1 MTTVNANDNAT
12 MNAANDED
20 EPLTAPGTSPYPVD
34 LRVAGE
40 PAVVVGG
47 GRVATRKVTHLLNA
61 GAKVTVISPELDE
74 ALAERAKNG
83 EIAWQAKDYETG
95 DLADARVVIA
105 CTDDRD
111 VNHQVVADAKPGQ
124 LVNNTAD
131 PQESDFF
138 NVAVIEEGKLI
149 VTVSSKGVDP
159 ALVRRVKQRL
169 ASVLPDL
176 LAGESNE
183 E

>member
-61 GAKVTVISPELDE
+61 GAKVTVVSPNWTS
-74 ALAERAKNG
+74 RS
-83 EIAWQAKDYETG
+83 
-95 DLADARVVIA
+95 
-105 CTDDRD
+105 
-111 VNHQVVADAKPGQ
+111 P
-124 LVNNTAD
+124 
-131 PQESDFF
+131 S
-138 NVAVIEEGKLI
+138 
-149 VTVSSKGVDP
+149 
-159 ALVRRVKQRL
+159 VRRPAKSLGRPRTTRPAIWL
-169 ASVLPDL
+169 TPAWSSP
-176 LAGESNE
+176 APTTRP
-183 E
+183 